1 MFYNNFL
8 YLLFLFFLKFKLS
21 IFSKVTS
28 YYPEELANLI
38 YINNYNYIYT
48 FEKIEDEQSYL
59 ERLKYINYYYNLYTY
74 ICYIDS
80 INDEEYTLKAYLNEL
95 QYYLQYYFTSYYKD
109 SAFIILIEN
118 IHQVMVIMGNNYL
131 RQFTINDKNNVQDFA
146 DYISVEFSGNDHDI
160 EYVFDYTITQLE
172 NALEGDEIEPGK
184 TFSIAL
190 IIIIVVIIIIAIAII
205 IFCCRCFRK

>member
-8 YLLFLFFLKFKLS
+8 YLLFLFFLKFKSS

-28 YYPEELANLI
+28 YNPQDLAYLI
-38 YINNYNYIYT
+38 YSYNSFIYSFEYIY
-48 FEKIEDEQSYL
+48 DEQNYL
-59 ERLKYINYYYNLYTY
+59 NRLKSIYFDYNLYTY

-95 QYYLQYYFTSYYKD
+95 QNHLQYYFTLYYKD

-118 IHQVMVIMGNNYL
+118 KHQVMVIMGDTYL
-131 RQFTINDKNNVQDFA
+131 RKFTINDKNNVKDFA
-146 DYISVEFSGNDHDI
+146 NYISVEFSGNDHDI

-190 IIIIVVIIIIAIAII
+190 VVIIVVIIIIAIAII
-205 IFCCRCFRK
+205 IFCCRFFRK

>member
-38 YINNYNYIYT
+38 YINNYNYIYS
-48 FEKIEDEQSYL
+48 FEYIYDEQNYL
-59 ERLKYINYYYNLYTY
+59 NRLKSIYFDYNLYTY

-80 INDEEYTLKAYLNEL
+80 INDEKYTLKAYLNEL
-95 QYYLQYYFTSYYKD
+95 QNYLQYYFTSYYKD

-118 IHQVMVIMGNNYL
+118 KHQVMVIMGNNYL
-131 RQFTINDKNNVQDFA
+131 KKFTINDKNNVQDFA
-146 DYISVEFSGNDHDI
+146 DYISVEFSRNDNDI
-160 EYVFDYTITQLE
+160 ENVFDYTITQLE
-172 NALEGDEIEPGK
+172 NALDGDEI
-184 TFSIAL
+184 
-190 IIIIVVIIIIAIAII
+190 
-205 IFCCRCFRK
+205 